1 MWSLQTSGAHPLALG
16 TPEKEQEEFKIR
28 LTKVYKTQRTFNSP
42 IFEPELDVLLLEP
55 RELVPVGLRVE
66 VVGVARDER
75 LRGVRVPQ
83 EPLLQ
88 PRDLRH
94 CGQWTVGLHII
105 EDGSVYRDRQI
116 HKPQVPRMRG

>member
-75 LRGVRVPQ
+75 LRGVRVAK

-94 CGQWTVGLHII
+94 CGQWTVVGLYDI
-105 EDGSVYRDRQI
+105 EGV
-116 HKPQVPRMRG
+116 RMQGWV